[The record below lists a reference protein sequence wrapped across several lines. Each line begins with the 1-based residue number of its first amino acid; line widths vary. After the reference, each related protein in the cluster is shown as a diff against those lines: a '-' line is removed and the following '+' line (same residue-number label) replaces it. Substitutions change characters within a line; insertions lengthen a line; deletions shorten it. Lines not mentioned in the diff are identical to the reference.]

1 MYLVLRISKSICYW
15 NCIIIGQEIFLRSC
29 CTLSLLTG
37 THPSG
42 REAAVCFWGR
52 EGAGRMAGALS
63 LLAVVGRIV
72 RLVDV
77 RCLDGVVVAGY
88 LLLVAGY
95 WLLVIGC
102 WMSCVLILATC
113 VWLLGFAS
121 PPASARNDGGLVVMT
136 AAREVFSLG

>member
-77 RCLDGVVVAGY
+77 GCLDGVVVAGY
-88 LLLVAGY
+88 LLLVTGY
-95 WLLVIGC
+95 WLLDVLC
-102 WMSCVLILATC
+102 LDTCYLCLVARVCFASCV
-113 VWLLGFAS
+113 GS
-121 PPASARNDGGLVVMT
+121 Q
-136 AAREVFSLG
+136 